1 MQFIINK
8 HSVKSFIFRGV
19 WALLLLAGLSLT
31 FGSYRE
37 MEATAGSIFALIT
50 VTIFVLGIGLL
61 LWRRHRH
68 IN

>member
-8 HSVKSFIFRGV
+8 HSVKSFIVWGV
-19 WALLLLAGLSLT
+19 WTILLIAGLSLT
-31 FGSYRE
+31 FGSYQE
-37 MEATAGSIFALIT
+37 MEPMAGNIFAFIS
-50 VTIFVLGIGLL
+50 VTIFVLGVGLL